1 MSRDSAYLL
10 DIINSCDRVTSIVE
24 RSPYE
29 ELYADRV
36 IQDAESTRGRDTDDV
51 FRSTIALRNVIV
63 HQYDG
68 IQLKIIWE
76 TATLKVPE
84 LRAFVT
90 NLFEESEAS
99 PSDD

>member
-1 MSRDSAYLL
+1 
-10 DIINSCDRVTSIVE
+10 
-24 RSPYE
+24 
-29 ELYADRV
+29 
-36 IQDAESTRGRDTDDV
+36 V
-51 FRSTIALRNVIV
+51 FRSAIALPNVIA

-84 LRAFVT
+84 LRPFVT
-90 NLFEESEAS
+90 NLFEASEAS

>member
-36 IQDAESTRGRDTDDV
+36 IQDAVMYRLT
-51 FRSTIALRNVIV
+51 VI
-63 HQYDG
+63 G
-68 IQLKIIWE
+68 
-76 TATLKVPE
+76 
-84 LRAFVT
+84 
-90 NLFEESEAS
+90 EAS
-99 PSDD
+99 RRLSE